1 MKPDQ
6 LDIKIKEAAE
16 QYESVYNEEAWDA
29 MEKLLDE
36 KMPQKKDKRKVFWI
50 LILFLL
56 LLGVSSLL
64 FINYT
69 QGDKEKIAVSAEK
82 SPASASRNTAGDNS
96 NVIKKPNKETAQSS
110 LLSEPNHS
118 KSSFKKLLQSTW
130 NQEKT
135 TREITANNKAIKNA
149 KQTNDLNNKSD
160 HQTSIPDKN
169 NLTEE
174 FYNSQNNQGKKS
186 QNNEGKKDTI
196 ANGDNRT
203 VENEETNL
211 LVQNNDKDV
220 PIKKINAPGK
230 ENKFINSFALSFSLG
245 PDVSAVGLSNI
256 GKIKPAYGAGI
267 SYQISQ
273 RLTLRTGFYVE
284 KKVYDADVPDY
295 HPPARFWNYYPNLE
309 YIDADCRIYEVPLII
324 NYNFS
329 QTQKHQW
336 FGSAGI
342 SSYFMKKEDYNF
354 FSKNPS
360 GQTWYNSYTVNNKN
374 KHYLSSIR
382 LSAGYERKLNN
393 KISILAEPYLNLP
406 LTGVGYGK
414 IKLYSSGVLLTV
426 NVKPFA
432 KK

>member
-1 MKPDQ
+1 MKHDQ
-6 LDIKIKEAAE
+6 LDIKIKEAGE
-16 QYESVYNEEAWDA
+16 QYESVYNEEAWGA

-36 KMPQKKDKRKVFWI
+36 KMPQKKDKRKIFWL

-56 LLGVSSLL
+56 LLGVGSLL
-64 FINYT
+64 FITYT
-69 QGDKEKIAVSAEK
+69 RGDKEEIAVSTEK
-82 SPASASRNTAGDNS
+82 NPISASGNFDGDNS
-96 NVIKKPNKETAQSS
+96 NAIKKANKETIQSS

-118 KSSFKKLLQSTW
+118 KSLYKKSLQSIRD
-130 NQEKT
+130 QEKI
-135 TREITANNKAIKNA
+135 TREIAATNKAIKDL
-149 KQTNDLNNKSD
+149 QTNDLNNKSD
-160 HQTSIPDKN
+160 HQVSIQNKN
-169 NLTEE
+169 NPTERL
-174 FYNSQNNQGKKS
+174 YNSQS
-186 QNNEGKKDTI
+186 IEAKKDTVI
-196 ANGDNRT
+196 STNNHTDR
-203 VENEETNL
+203 NEENNL
-211 LVQNNDKDV
+211 LVKNNDTD
-220 PIKKINAPGK
+220 ISNKKINTPRR

-267 SYQISQ
+267 SYQISK
-273 RLTLRTGFYVE
+273 RLSLRTGFYVE
-284 KKVYDADVPDY
+284 KKVYDANVPDY

-309 YIDADCRIYEVPLII
+309 YIDADCRIYEVPLIV

-329 QTQKHQW
+329 GTQKHQW
-336 FGSAGI
+336 FGAVGI

-360 GQTWYNSYTVNNKN
+360 GQTWNNSYTINNKN
-374 KHYLSSIR
+374 RHYLSSIR
-382 LSAGYERKLNN
+382 LSVGYERKLNN